1 MGGPSQAGPGLFGTF
16 SGEFPERKVLV
27 SGFSPLDFAPA
38 CGRLKGNQKR
48 AEAHTAFTWS
58 NILRHFSV
66 ASEKEE
72 NQYRSRPPLV
82 CVSCCYCF
90 L

>member
-48 AEAHTAFTWS
+48 VS
-58 NILRHFSV
+58 DI
-66 ASEKEE
+66 KI
-72 NQYRSRPPLV
+72 PLTNGIWPGRMTIRIDN
-82 CVSCCYCF
+82 
-90 L
+90 

>member
-38 CGRLKGNQKR
+38 CGRLKGNQKQV
-48 AEAHTAFTWS
+48 S
-58 NILRHFSV
+58 DI
-66 ASEKEE
+66 KI
-72 NQYRSRPPLV
+72 PLTNGIWPGRMTIRIDN
-82 CVSCCYCF
+82 
-90 L
+90 